1 MNNIKAK
8 ELKELEKLANKIA
21 KKKERIE
28 AQLKADKELAKWY
41 DDVLKESGLKRPR
54 ALIKAMMAHFGIS
67 TISLTKSKR
76 GPGRPAKKAA
86 AKPAKAAKGTKTT
99 GAKRKKTKVTAEV
112 RDTVKAAIEGG
123 MSKNAAAKKFG
134 ISYLVIKKIEDGAYN
149 SL

>member
-1 MNNIKAK
+1 MNKMKSK

-21 KKKERIE
+21 KKKERLE
-28 AQLKADKELAKWY
+28 AQLKAEKELAKWY

-54 ALIKAMMAHFGIS
+54 DLIKAMMEHFGIR
-67 TISLTKSKR
+67 TVSLTKSGR

-86 AKPAKAAKGTKTT
+86 AKSTKAAKAST
-99 GAKRKKTKVTAEV
+99 GGKRKKTKVTAEV
-112 RDTVKAAIEGG
+112 RDSVKAALEGG
-123 MSKNAAAKKFG
+123 LSKNAAAKKFG